1 MLISL
6 LERWGF
12 TMRYTRNPAIA
23 DVATTAKNSNA
34 KMAINIFVYQR
45 EGNRNSSRMDMRDLR
60 HWAGAQRRIHLL
72 TEIIVIVARDSRRP
86 FHNCFACVACS
97 SSYCALFRTSGF
109 RPRVIESAIIKLRP
123 ALPSMNILDLRQTS
137 VRQLEPLLEEE
148 ARHWHDELH
157 WDYRGA
163 LDLIKRFLEAH
174 ALCGCVAFENGS
186 AAGYSFYVLEEQK
199 GLIGGLY
206 VSPRFPQADI
216 GRRLLEEMLFSMRAL
231 PQLSRIEAQLMPFG
245 GPVDN
250 PLREQ
255 GFQLYTRQFMLLDLQ
270 NDAEPRAGAS
280 AGMRLDRWNDRFFEP
295 CAKLIYLSY
304 ANHVDG
310 EINDQYRSRAGAL
323 RFLKNIIL
331 LPGCGQFVP
340 SASFVLRQPGSDDLI
355 AAVLTSEVSPGVG
368 HTTQICVLPGYQGHG
383 LGRMLMQTSAEALR
397 AMKFRELTLTV
408 TSQNRSAVQ
417 LYEKLHFTTIRS
429 FTAGVWPR

>member
-1 MLISL
+1 M
-6 LERWGF
+6 
-12 TMRYTRNPAIA
+12 
-23 DVATTAKNSNA
+23 
-34 KMAINIFVYQR
+34 
-45 EGNRNSSRMDMRDLR
+45 
-60 HWAGAQRRIHLL
+60 
-72 TEIIVIVARDSRRP
+72 
-86 FHNCFACVACS
+86 
-97 SSYCALFRTSGF
+97 
-109 RPRVIESAIIKLRP
+109 IKLRAAP
-123 ALPSMNILDLRQTS
+123 HSMNILDLRQTS

-157 WDYRGA
+157 WDYRSA

-206 VSPRFPQADI
+206 VSARFPQADI

-250 PLREQ
+250 PLRDQ

-270 NDAEPRAGAS
+270 NNSEPRPGVS
-280 AGMRLDRWNDRFFEP
+280 AGMRLDRWSDRFFEP

-340 SASFVLRQPGSDDLI
+340 TASFVLRQPGSDELI

-383 LGRMLMQTSAEALR
+383 LGRTLMQTSAEALR
-397 AMKFRELTLTV
+397 SMKFRELTLTV
-408 TSQNRSAVQ
+408 TAQNRSAVQ
-417 LYEKLHFTTIRS
+417 LYENLHFTTIRS

>member
-1 MLISL
+1 MDIRCQRSSTGGAPPLGFPSSIDRNRRDGSTALSCPSGEPRLMCPSCISSAG
-6 LERWGF
+6 R
-12 TMRYTRNPAIA
+12 
-23 DVATTAKNSNA
+23 
-34 KMAINIFVYQR
+34 MA
-45 EGNRNSSRMDMRDLR
+45 
-60 HWAGAQRRIHLL
+60 
-72 TEIIVIVARDSRRP
+72 
-86 FHNCFACVACS
+86 
-97 SSYCALFRTSGF
+97 
-109 RPRVIESAIIKLRP
+109 
-123 ALPSMNILDLRQTS
+123 ALPLNRLSWCLRGRGRAALRSSMNIVDLRQTS

-206 VSPRFPQADI
+206 VSPHFPQADI
-216 GRRLLEEMLFSMRAL
+216 GRRLLEEMLYSMRAL

-250 PLREQ
+250 PLRDQ
-255 GFQLYTRQFMLLDLQ
+255 GFKLYTRQFMLLDLHK
-270 NDAEPRAGAS
+270 NDSEQQPGAS
-280 AGMRLDRWNDRFFEP
+280 SRMRVDRWNDRFFEP
-295 CAKLIYLSY
+295 CAKLIYLAY

-323 RFLKNIIL
+323 RFLKNIIM

-340 SASFVLRQPGSDDLI
+340 GASFVLRQPGSDELI

-383 LGRMLMQTSAEALR
+383 LGRMLMETSAEALR
-397 AMKFRELTLTV
+397 SMKFRELTLTV
-408 TSQNRSAVQ
+408 TSENHAAVQ
-417 LYEKLHFTTIRS
+417 LYEKLGFHTIKT